1 MFLFWGCLDFFFIF
15 SFRFWF
21 VFSGRGGEGGGG
33 EVSGSLMTLCFEVF
47 FSQKRRHLLL
57 KGDIL

>member
-21 VFSGRGGEGGGG
+21 VFSGRGGRGGRWGG
-33 EVSGSLMTLCFEVF
+33 VRKSDDTVF
-47 FSQKRRHLLL
+47 
-57 KGDIL
+57 